1 MKKHTSAGYFD
12 VGSRQSD
19 GRHPHVETDVVVEK
33 EPFAGR
39 RAILQKRFFLDANG
53 RLGTIFV
60 QFVAAVSVALL
71 TLFLLPISSI
81 FIVDRF
87 TIFVL
92 REINIHILIQVRRF
106 WFRLIAPFLKNKKKE
121 D

>member
-39 RAILQKRFFLDANG
+39 RAILQKRFFLDADG

-92 REINIHILIQVRRF
+92 REEENKHSYFNSSPTLLIQIDCTLF
-106 WFRLIAPFLKNKKKE
+106 KK
-121 D
+121 